1 AMPRAEVYRKSHS
14 RMEGGK
20 LVTYAKGEELD
31 ATDRELKAFSDRLRL
46 KGDDNQKKPGTP
58 SGSGGDGGGDE
69 SEDNHRLSNALQELV
84 AAAELVRTT
93 EDVQQLRELA
103 FQLNVDISNRW
114 GAERTR
120 ETILEALKE
129 RGLPD
134 EGDEQTEQPE
144 G

>member
-1 AMPRAEVYRKSHS
+1 MPKAEVYRKSHS
-14 RMEGGK
+14 RTEDGE
-20 LVTYAKGEELD
+20 LVTYARGEELD

-46 KGDDNQKKPGTP
+46 KGDDNQKKPGTS
-58 SGSGGDGGGDE
+58 SGGAGDGGSDDE
-69 SEDNHRLSNALQELV
+69 SEGNHALSNALQELV
-84 AAAELVRTT
+84 AAAELARAT

-103 FQLNVDISNRW
+103 FQLNVDVSNRW

-134 EGDEQTEQPE
+134 EGGEQTEQPE

>member
-1 AMPRAEVYRKSHS
+1 MPRAEVYRKSHS
-14 RMEGGK
+14 RIEGGRF
-20 LVTYAKGEELD
+20 VTYAKGEELD

-58 SGSGGDGGGDE
+58 SGGAGDGGGDDE
-69 SEDNHRLSNALQELV
+69 SEDNHALSNALQELV
-84 AAAELVRTT
+84 AAAELARAT

-103 FQLNVDISNRW
+103 FRLNVDVSNRW

-134 EGDEQTEQPE
+134 EGGEQIEQPE